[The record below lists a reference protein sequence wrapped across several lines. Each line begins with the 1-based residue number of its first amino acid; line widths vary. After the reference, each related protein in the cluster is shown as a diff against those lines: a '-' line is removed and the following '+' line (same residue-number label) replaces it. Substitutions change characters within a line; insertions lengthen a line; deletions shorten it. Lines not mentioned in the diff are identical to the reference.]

1 MLVMT
6 ARDAKN
12 HFGEALDTVQRE
24 PVLITR
30 NNKPVSVMVSL
41 EDIKGTYLADLFAEK
56 AEGHDE
62 WVQAKVSEAI
72 SKAKNG
78 EQGTP
83 KDQVH
88 AQIMDKVRQRLA
100 VKKQVLC
107 TV

>member
-1 MLVMT
+1 MAMLVMT

-56 AEGHDE
+56 EEGYDE
-62 WVQAKVSEAI
+62 WVKAKVTASIQRLETEG
-72 SKAKNG
+72 SKDRTSD
-78 EQGTP
+78 E
-83 KDQVH
+83 VH
-88 AQIMDKVRQRLA
+88 NSVMDKVRQRLA
-100 VKKQVLC
+100 SKK
-107 TV
+107 